1 MGILSILQEQC
12 MFPKATNETFKA
24 MLFENHMGKS
34 KAFGK
39 PKPNK
44 AAKYEAHFELYHY
57 AGTVGYN
64 IEGWLFK
71 NKDPLNESVASLLG
85 QSKEKMVA
93 TFFPP
98 AEGIHILF
106 KIHSSRYIVPVLSL
120 SRWHFRL
127 DSNCHQ
133 NILLFNFFYSL

>member
-24 MLFENHMGKS
+24 MLYENHLGKS

-71 NKDPLNESVASLLG
+71 NKDPLNDSVASLLG
-85 QSKEKMVA
+85 QSKEKLVA

-98 AEGIHILF
+98 TEGTLVLTNCSLTIARSSIGHFSCGLRF
-106 KIHSSRYIVPVLSL
+106 KIRASRANAL
-120 SRWHFRL
+120 H
-127 DSNCHQ
+127 
-133 NILLFNFFYSL
+133 

>member
-1 MGILSILQEQC
+1 MVENDKTRYFSLYSYPLFKWIFCFQPMGILSILQEQC

-24 MLFENHMGKS
+24 MLYENHLGKS

-71 NKDPLNESVASLLG
+71 NKDPLNDSVASLLG
-85 QSKEKMVA
+85 QSKEKLVA

-98 AEGIHILF
+98 TEGTL
-106 KIHSSRYIVPVLSL
+106 VLT
-120 SRWHFRL
+120 
-127 DSNCHQ
+127 NCSF
-133 NILLFNFFYSL
+133 ITR

>member
-24 MLFENHMGKS
+24 MLYENHLGKS

-71 NKDPLNESVASLLG
+71 NKDPLNDSVASLLG
-85 QSKEKMVA
+85 QSKEKLVA

-98 AEGIHILF
+98 AEGERLLTF
-106 KIHSSRYIVPVLSL
+106 SKFWGMGKFFQTKAKEEFVFQLKKLLLSGPGHSAKP
-120 SRWHFRL
+120 
-127 DSNCHQ
+127 
-133 NILLFNFFYSL
+133 